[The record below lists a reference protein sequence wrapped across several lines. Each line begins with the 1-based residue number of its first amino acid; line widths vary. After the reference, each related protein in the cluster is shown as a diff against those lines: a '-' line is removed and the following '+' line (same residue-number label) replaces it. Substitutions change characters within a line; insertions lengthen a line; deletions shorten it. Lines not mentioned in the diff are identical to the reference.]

1 MYIYEYIYTTNKYIY
16 MYIWYTLPPFTNIT
30 SNALELYLPVGTF
43 A

>member
-1 MYIYEYIYTTNKYIY
+1 MNIYIPQINKYIY
-16 MYIWYTLPPFTNIT
+16 MYKWYTLPPLTNIT